1 MQLGAQTSLGVG
13 GRARYA
19 VMARRLRTVLRAAA
33 WARRRRLPMLVMGAG
48 SNLLVADAGF
58 DGLLLRLVH
67 PALYFDAEGLWAAA
81 GASWGALVAAACARG
96 LAGVECLAGIPGS
109 VGAAP
114 VQNIGAYGQE
124 LADVLVGVWALPPE
138 GGLPRWLPAGAC
150 QLGYRSSRFRREPG
164 WVVLAARLRLAVG
177 PASPPRHPELAGLLA
192 GGPLAPPPRSPAS
205 PPSPQ
210 KVAAAVLQLRA
221 RKGMLWRPAPPS
233 PLQPGSAGSF
243 FVNPVV
249 SSALAQQIAQAWGPA
264 TPRWPQAAGVKLSA
278 AWLIERAGFERGLRA
293 GPVGLSDPHVLAL
306 VNRGGGRAT
315 QLVALAGRIRAA
327 VRARF
332 GISLRPEVAAVGFS
346 PAARDLLGL

>member
-1 MQLGAQTSLGVG
+1 MPLGVQTSLGVG
-13 GRARYA
+13 GSARYA
-19 VMARRLRTVLRAAA
+19 VVARRLRTVLRAAA
-33 WARRRRLPMLVMGAG
+33 WARRRGLPVLVMGAG

-67 PALYFDAEGLWAAA
+67 PALCFDARGLWAAA
-81 GASWGALVAAACARG
+81 GASWEALVATACARG

-138 GGLPRWLPAGAC
+138 GGLPCWLSADAC

-164 WVVLAARLRLAVG
+164 WVVLAARLRLTTG

-192 GGPLAPPPRSPAS
+192 GGPLAPSPRR
-205 PPSPQ
+205 
-210 KVAAAVLQLRA
+210 VADAVLQLRA

-233 PLQPGSAGSF
+233 PLRPGSAGSF

-249 SSALAQQIAQAWGPA
+249 PPTLAQQIAEAWGPA

-278 AWLIERAGFERGLRA
+278 AWLIERAGFGRGLRA
-293 GPVGLSDPHVLAL
+293 GTVGLSDAHVLAL
-306 VNRGGGRAT
+306 VNRGGGRAE

-327 VRARF
+327 VQARF
-332 GISLRPEVAAVGFS
+332 GVSLRPEVAAVGFS
-346 PAARDLLGL
+346 DAARELLGL